1 MQNSNWE
8 DANCIACMVK
18 YMYIY
23 GIYVCENG
31 YMSFLF
37 GELNKKKRKQ
47 ESKHTVKHVVQTGM
61 KIFYSKLYTHTPYTN
76 LKKKR
81 TNTKRT
87 RNQQKAYSNNNNK
100 LIVRAP
106 IGN

>member
-37 GELNKKKRKQ
+37 GELNKKKTQARKQ
-47 ESKHTVKHVVQTGM
+47 THSQACCTDRYENLLFQAIH
-61 KIFYSKLYTHTPYTN
+61 THTIHKPEKETHKHKTN
-76 LKKKR
+76 KKS
-81 TNTKRT
+81 TKSV
-87 RNQQKAYSNNNNK
+87 QQ
-100 LIVRAP
+100 
-106 IGN
+106 